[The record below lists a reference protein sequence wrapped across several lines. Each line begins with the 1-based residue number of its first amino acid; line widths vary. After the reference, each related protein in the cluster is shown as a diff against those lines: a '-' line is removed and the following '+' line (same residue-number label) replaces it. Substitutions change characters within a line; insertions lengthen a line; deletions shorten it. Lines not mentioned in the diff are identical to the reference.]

1 MLFRMRVIRRL
12 LCVVGVGIFAV
23 GVCCAA
29 RSGCEGDIAVF
40 VDAVAVLVAIFGVPG
55 IGVLGYR
62 SPGILEFWDIVVLD
76 TGFLGILLDGNR

>member
-29 RSGCEGDIAVF
+29 RSGCEGDIAVS
-40 VDAVAVLVAIFGVPG
+40 VDAVAVP
-55 IGVLGYR
+55 
-62 SPGILEFWDIVVLD
+62 VVMCTLYSSSMN
-76 TGFLGILLDGNR
+76 GARESE

>member
-1 MLFRMRVIRRL
+1 MVEVLEGMVVADDGMRRL
-12 LCVVGVGIFAV
+12 GDVVDGG
-23 GVCCAA
+23 A
-29 RSGCEGDIAVF
+29 RGLGEV

>member
-1 MLFRMRVIRRL
+1 MVDVLEGVVVAVDGMRRL
-12 LCVVGVGIFAV
+12 GDVVDGG
-23 GVCCAA
+23 A
-29 RSGCEGDIAVF
+29 RSLGEV

>member
-1 MLFRMRVIRRL
+1 MAVALAL
-12 LCVVGVGIFAV
+12 AVVEQAHLDS
-23 GVCCAA
+23 A
-29 RSGCEGDIAVF
+29 
-40 VDAVAVLVAIFGVPG
+40 AVAVLVAIFGVPG